1 MGKSEE
7 ILEKLDEIM
16 ERLETL
22 EQQIQAEHVVIDQ
35 GTIHIKTG
43 DRAPICVAAADEVLV
58 DGPKR
63 VSLNVGGDMN
73 GDVSAKKGK
82 LKMKMKVKGGLDFQS
97 KSGDDEDA

>member
-7 ILEKLDEIM
+7 ILDKLEEIM

-22 EQQIQAEHVVIDQ
+22 EQQILAEQVIVDQ
-35 GTIHIKTG
+35 GTVHIHTG
-43 DRAPICVAAADEVLV
+43 DRAPICIATADQVSV

-82 LKMKMKVKGGLDFQS
+82 LTMKMKVKGGLDF
-97 KSGDDEDA
+97 KPKPEDDENA